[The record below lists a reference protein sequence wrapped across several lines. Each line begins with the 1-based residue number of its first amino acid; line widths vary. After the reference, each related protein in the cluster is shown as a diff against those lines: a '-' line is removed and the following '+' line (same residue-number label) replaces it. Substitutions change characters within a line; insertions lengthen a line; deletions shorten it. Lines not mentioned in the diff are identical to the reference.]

1 MVAQEPT
8 RMGLRRNW
16 LNRLRGDQESL
27 LPTDAHAVLPGLL
40 RVMDV
45 LMVVGGALIAYY
57 VQNDTLTMPFYYQAA
72 IILAGLFTANFLQ
85 IAGVYRWSAM
95 ERLSVQMFHTGMC
108 FMAVFGTLIAIAYFT
123 GTSDWFNR
131 GWVLWWFTLS
141 NGSVAALR
149 LGALVQMW
157 RLRQRGGLT
166 INVAVIGSHRMGAA
180 VVRQLLESQGDT
192 VKLLGVWD
200 DQDDRPESVEGC
212 PVRGTVDD
220 LVLLSRQER
229 IDEIVLAMVDRPAS
243 EVEKV
248 LAKLRPVPINTKLC
262 AHSLMMN
269 IPVRGYTSFAGL
281 PLLDIHQRPL
291 SGWGG
296 IWKQLEDWVFGVV
309 ILIMMLPVMA
319 LCALAI
325 RLDSPGPIL
334 FRQKRY
340 GFNNNDI
347 TVFKFRTM
355 YHQRPPEPGV
365 PQAKKNDP
373 RITKVGAFLRKTSLD
388 ELPQLFNV
396 LRGEMSLVGPR
407 PHAVAHNEQYAQIID
422 GYLGRHRVKPG
433 ITGWAQVNGFRGE
446 TDTPEKM
453 RMRVQ
458 YDLYYIDHWSLVFD
472 IKILALTGLV
482 GFVNRNAY

>member
-1 MVAQEPT
+1 
-8 RMGLRRNW
+8 
-16 LNRLRGDQESL
+16 
-27 LPTDAHAVLPGLL
+27 
-40 RVMDV
+40 
-45 LMVVGGALIAYY
+45 
-57 VQNDTLTMPFYYQAA
+57 
-72 IILAGLFTANFLQ
+72 
-85 IAGVYRWSAM
+85 
-95 ERLSVQMFHTGMC
+95 
-108 FMAVFGTLIAIAYFT
+108 
-123 GTSDWFNR
+123 
-131 GWVLWWFTLS
+131 
-141 NGSVAALR
+141 
-149 LGALVQMW
+149 
-157 RLRQRGGLT
+157 
-166 INVAVIGSHRMGAA
+166 
-180 VVRQLLESQGDT
+180 
-192 VKLLGVWD
+192 
-200 DQDDRPESVEGC
+200 
-212 PVRGTVDD
+212 
-220 LVLLSRQER
+220 
-229 IDEIVLAMVDRPAS
+229 
-243 EVEKV
+243 
-248 LAKLRPVPINTKLC
+248 
-262 AHSLMMN
+262 
-269 IPVRGYTSFAGL
+269 VRGYTSFAGL

-291 SGWGG
+291 AGWGG

-309 ILIMMLPVMA
+309 ILILMLPVMG

-325 RLDSPGPIL
+325 RLDSKGPIL

-355 YHQRPPEPGV
+355 YHQRPDEPGV
-365 PQAKKNDP
+365 PQATRNDP

-407 PHAVAHNEQYAQIID
+407 PHAVAHNEQYAKIID

-458 YDLYYIDHWSLVFD
+458 YDLYYIDHWSLIFD